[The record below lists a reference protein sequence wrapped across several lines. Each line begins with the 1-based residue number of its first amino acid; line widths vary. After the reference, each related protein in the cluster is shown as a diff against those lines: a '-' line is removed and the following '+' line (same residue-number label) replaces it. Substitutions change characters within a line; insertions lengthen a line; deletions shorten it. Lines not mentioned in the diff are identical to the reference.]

1 MTSPVSL
8 FIHYH
13 VDTFPNKWQILAFAE
28 VMALEYKGEDQLS
41 YLPIQNMLVPQVG
54 HTPFVAGLP
63 FFIVT
68 ALALFISFLDLHFI
82 QYASIFF
89 LPFFGC

>member
-1 MTSPVSL
+1 MSTHS
-8 FIHYH
+8 
-13 VDTFPNKWQILAFAE
+13 PNKWQILTFEEA
-28 VMALEYKGEDQLS
+28 MTLEQKVEDQLS
-41 YLPIQNMLVPQVG
+41 YLPIQNMLVPHVG

-82 QYASIFF
+82 QYASI
-89 LPFFGC
+89 